1 MFLIV
6 MLGVIMLLSVMF
18 LIVMLGVIML
28 LSVMFFTVML
38 SVIMLLGVIFYCHDE
53 GRCAVLESGKTFM
66 VEASDVST
74 GLILQ
79 EILLTSSN
87 FEEKKCWPAGRA
99 QLIEHLRSKS
109 FYPFFMMF
117 SLFVYL

>member
-1 MFLIV
+1 MQS
-6 MLGVIMLLSVMF
+6 VIILLSVMF
-18 LIVMLGVIML
+18 LTVMLSVMILLSVIFIVMQGVIML
-28 LSVMFFTVML
+28 WSVILFTVML
-38 SVIMLLGVIFYCHDE
+38 SVIMLLGVIFNCHDE

-87 FEEKKCWPAGRA
+87 FKEKKIVGPQGK
-99 QLIEHLRSKS
+99 HN
-109 FYPFFMMF
+109 
-117 SLFVYL
+117 